1 MELVLYRHDVLKEN
15 NEQSTTEE
23 WELISLNAIPEGI
36 DKLPMG
42 PITMMR
48 NQMELLGGTKGQYTS
63 EDWAESVEFWQ
74 NYAVLVP
81 NKFPEN

>member
-1 MELVLYRHDVLKEN
+1 
-15 NEQSTTEE
+15 
-23 WELISLNAIPEGI
+23 
-36 DKLPMG
+36 MG

-74 NYAVLVP
+74 NYAVLTP
-81 NKFPEN
+81 DETPEN